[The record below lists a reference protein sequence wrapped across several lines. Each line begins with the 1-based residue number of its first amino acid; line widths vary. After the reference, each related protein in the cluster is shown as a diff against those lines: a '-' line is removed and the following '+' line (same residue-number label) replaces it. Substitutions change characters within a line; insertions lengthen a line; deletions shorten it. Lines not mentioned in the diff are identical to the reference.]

1 MTWRRGGLLLAAAAL
16 LTLAVAASL
25 AIGARPVALA
35 DVIRALWH
43 PDGSETS
50 IIVHDLRIPRT
61 AAGLAVGSA
70 LAVAGL
76 VMQALTRNP
85 LAEPRILGISA
96 GASTGV
102 VLAIAAFGVAT
113 LAGWIWFALLGAIAA
128 GALVFTI
135 GLRLTGGGATSPVTL
150 ALTGAAVDAFLG
162 AIVYAVLSTS
172 TRTFDQFRFWA
183 VGSLS
188 GRSLDLVWQALPFL
202 VVGAACAVAVA
213 HGLDGLALGDE
224 VAVGLGHRVAVVRTV
239 AAVAAVTLTGA
250 AVALAGPIAFVG
262 LAVPHAA
269 RALAARAGAGT
280 RHRFLLPLS
289 ALLGATLLLV
299 ADTVGRIVAPPGEV
313 PAGVITA
320 LVGAPLLIVLTR
332 RSQLVTA

>member
-1 MTWRRGGLLLAAAAL
+1 M
-16 LTLAVAASL
+16 LAVAASL
-25 AIGARPVALA
+25 AIGARPLALP
-35 DVIRALWH
+35 DVIRALLH

-61 AAGLAVGSA
+61 AVGLCVGAA
-70 LAVAGL
+70 LAIAGL

-102 VLAIAAFGVAT
+102 VIAIAAFGVAT

-135 GLRLTGGGATSPVTL
+135 GLRLTGGGAGSPVTL
-150 ALTGAAVDAFLG
+150 ALTGAAVDACLG
-162 AIVYAVLSTS
+162 AVVYAVLSTS
-172 TRTFDQFRFWA
+172 TSTFDQYRFWA

-188 GRSLDLVWQALPFL
+188 GRDLTLVVQALPFL
-202 VVGAACAVAVA
+202 AVGAACAVAVA

-239 AAVAAVTLTGA
+239 AAVAGVTLTGA

-269 RALAARAGAGT
+269 RALAARVGAGT

-289 ALLGATLLLV
+289 ALLGATLLLL
-299 ADTVGRIVAPPGEV
+299 ADTVGRVVHPPGEV

-320 LVGAPLLIVLTR
+320 LIGAPLLIVLTR
-332 RSQLVTA
+332 RSKLVTA

>member
-1 MTWRRGGLLLAAAAL
+1 VTWRRASLLLGAAASL
-16 LTLAVAASL
+16 ILAVTASL
-25 AIGARPVALA
+25 AIGARPIPLP
-35 DVIRALWH
+35 DVISALLH

-61 AAGLAVGSA
+61 VVGLAVGPA

-102 VLAIAAFGVAT
+102 VLAIALLGIGT
-113 LAGWIWFALLGAIAA
+113 LAGWIWFALLGALAA
-128 GALVFTI
+128 GALVFTV
-135 GLRLTGGGATSPVTL
+135 GLRLAGGSSAPVTL
-150 ALTGAAVDAFLG
+150 ALTGAAVDACLG
-162 AIVYAVLSTS
+162 AVIYALLSTS
-172 TRTFDQFRFWA
+172 TRTFEQFRFWA

-188 GRSLDLVWQALPFL
+188 GRGLDLVLQAAPILL
-202 VVGAACAVAVA
+202 AGAVCAVAA
-213 HGLDGLALGDE
+213 ARGLDGLALGDE
-224 VAVGLGHRVAVVRTV
+224 VAVGLGHRIAWVRTT
-239 AAVAAVTLTGA
+239 AAIAAVTLTGA

-269 RALAARAGAGT
+269 RALAARTGAGT
-280 RHRFLLPLS
+280 GHGLLLPLS
-289 ALLGATLLLV
+289 ALLGAALLLS
-299 ADTVGRIVAPPGEV
+299 ADTVGRIIAPPGEV

-320 LVGAPLLIVLTR
+320 LIGAPLLIALTR
-332 RSQLVTA
+332 RPRLVTA